1 MRCSPQ
7 PLMPDLFSTDKR
19 AKCVDDPNFRGVD
32 GVVVELLVGKARG
45 VAAQLR
51 LNPIACGHRR
61 ISSQEAVTRTSSPR
75 QGKTCSNPSEVH
87 SM

>member
-32 GVVVELLVGKARG
+32 GVVVEVLIGKACR
-45 VAAQLR
+45 VAAQLQ
-51 LNPIACGHRR
+51 LNSIASLHLQASR
-61 ISSQEAVTRTSSPR
+61 QETAEAVTRISLPR
-75 QGKTCSNPSEVH
+75 RLKA
-87 SM
+87 